1 MTRRVLTA
9 PALLAGLFALTAPG
23 ADTKADAAKAKKALQ
38 DVGDFV
44 GQWNLTGESK
54 AAGRLTSWKETA
66 SWGWK
71 FKGDDAW
78 LTVEV
83 ADGKYF
89 KTGELRYL
97 PAKKAYQLTVT
108 DKAGKEQVFTGDYKR
123 GKLVLERKDEK
134 TGDVYRLSMNTLSEG
149 VRFALQYEVQT
160 GGKGLPTP
168 LYKAAGNKEG
178 ETFAGGKVNK
188 KPDCVV
194 TGGAGTIPVS
204 YMGKTY
210 YVCCSGC
217 REEFEANPKKY
228 VDAFEKGKK

>member
-1 MTRRVLTA
+1 MTRRALIA
-9 PALLAGLFALTAPG
+9 PALLAGLFALTAG
-23 ADTKADAAKAKKALQ
+23 ADSPADAAKVKKALQ

-44 GQWNLTGESK
+44 GRWNLTGESR
-54 AAGRLTSWKETA
+54 AGGRLTSWKETA

-71 FKGDDAW
+71 FKGNDAW
-78 LTVEV
+78 ITVEV

-89 KTGELRYL
+89 KTGELKYL
-97 PAKKAYQLTVT
+97 PEKKAYQMTLT
-108 DKAGKEQVFTGDYKR
+108 DKDGKEQVFAGEYKR
-123 GKLVLERKDEK
+123 GKLALERKDEK
-134 TGDVYRLSMNTLSEG
+134 TGDVYKLSMNTLSEG
-149 VRFALQYEVQT
+149 VRFSLLYEVQT
-160 GGKGLPTP
+160 GGKGLPTT
-168 LYKAAGNKEG
+168 LYKAVGNKEG
-178 ETFAGGKVNK
+178 ESFAGGKANK
-188 KPDCVV
+188 KPECVV